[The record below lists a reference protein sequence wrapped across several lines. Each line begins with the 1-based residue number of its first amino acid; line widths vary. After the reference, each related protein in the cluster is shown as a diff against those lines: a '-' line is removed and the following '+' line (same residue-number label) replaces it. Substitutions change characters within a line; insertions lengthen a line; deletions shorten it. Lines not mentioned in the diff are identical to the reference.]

1 MAVRQQTNR
10 SSGAVGAA
18 VPRLVLVIIGPS
30 ASGKSSLVRELHRR
44 RVVRTHPTWTTRP
57 RRDDEHGG
65 SLEHRFASDAEFD
78 ELCARGHF
86 LATAALP
93 GLPHRYGLAPLPADP
108 GPVDTVILRAPFVES
123 FGRLFPDRLVYH
135 IEDTVHRTR
144 QRLLLRGCP
153 PSELAARLDG
163 HHHELAAGRRL
174 AHRVLIND
182 CPLPALADAAAATLR
197 LDLTQRPI
205 HQGGFAC

>member
-1 MAVRQQTNR
+1 MAAQHQTNR
-10 SSGAVGAA
+10 SSDTLGAA

-44 RVVRTHPTWTTRP
+44 RVVRVHPTWTTRP

-65 SLEHRFASDAEFD
+65 SLEHRFVSNAEFD

-93 GLPHRYGLAPLPADP
+93 GLPHRYGLAPLQADP
-108 GPVDTVILRAPFVES
+108 GAVDAVILRAPFVES
-123 FGRLFPDRLVYH
+123 FGRLFPDMLVYQVKDN
-135 IEDTVHRTR
+135 IHRAR
-144 QRLLLRGCP
+144 QRLLLRGCTP
-153 PSELAARLDG
+153 LELAARLDG
-163 HHHELAAGRRL
+163 HHRELAAGRRL
-174 AHRVLIND
+174 AHRVIVND
-182 CPLPALADAAAATLR
+182 RPLPALADAAAATLR
-197 LDLTQRPI
+197 LDLVRRPI